1 MPSRTRKQMS
11 CRKQTS
17 GSISECGSGLPPLVM
32 AGAGRPDHLLAL
44 FFSVYEKDSDLVVQ
58 EIATRPLTQ
67 DLLQHEV
74 KGIRPYGDQRVLSF
88 YFQLS
93 TCFLRYLVS

>member
-17 GSISECGSGLPPLVM
+17 GSTSECGSGLPPLVM
-32 AGAGRPDHLLAL
+32 AGAVGPDHSLAL
-44 FFSVYEKDSDLVVQ
+44 SFSVYEKDNDLVVQ

-74 KGIRPYGDQRVLSF
+74 KGIRPYSDQRVL
-88 YFQLS
+88 
-93 TCFLRYLVS
+93 CFSLFSAERLFL